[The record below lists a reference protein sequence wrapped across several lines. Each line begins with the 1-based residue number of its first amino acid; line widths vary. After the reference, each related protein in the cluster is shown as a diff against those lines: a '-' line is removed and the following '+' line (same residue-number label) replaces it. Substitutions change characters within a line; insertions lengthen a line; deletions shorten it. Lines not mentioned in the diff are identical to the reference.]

1 MAHRGHVS
9 VSASLSSQLAQLSS
23 QEKAIVA
30 DALWR
35 EVDELWEPTAGQLAE
50 LNRRAEQ
57 AEKNPES
64 TLPVGEEI
72 QRLRR

>member
-1 MAHRGHVS
+1 M
-9 VSASLSSQLAQLSS
+9 
-23 QEKAIVA
+23 VA

-35 EVDELWEPTAGQLAE
+35 EVDEQWEPTDGQIAE

-72 QRLRR
+72 RRLRR